1 MKIKVATFTRL
12 KFKDLSWCHLCCQ
25 QRLTQQVGLCKTK
38 LQSFCTVVTYRNVAT
53 VVWTAQ
59 VLDPRAVRN
68 KAMAICATHSIPCQK
83 LANFLSLL
91 WCQQK
96 VFLMDEVYV
105 NLKYKSDQF
114 YIILRWAQG
123 KAWCKNAVKV
133 VWYKTNSYEFHNRR
147 IITLLVPSIRLY
159 LCKVLSTNPTIT
171 DCGPSSETVTLKA
184 RRPPKEGDTEQT
196 HIKAISSCTWRP
208 NMPSI

>member
-12 KFKDLSWCHLCCQ
+12 KFKDLSWCQLCCQ

-38 LQSFCTVVTYRNVAT
+38 LHGFSTVVTYRNGAT
-53 VVWTAQ
+53 VVWTTQ

-91 WCQQK
+91 WYQQFNRRSCGRMK
-96 VFLMDEVYV
+96 YKKI

-114 YIILRWAQG
+114 YIILHWAQG

-133 VWYKTNSYEFHNRR
+133 TWYKTNSMIAGSSHYLYHPSDCMCAKPWAQIQPSLIVAPKAPQGGKHWANSHQGD
-147 IITLLVPSIRLY
+147 II
-159 LCKVLSTNPTIT
+159 
-171 DCGPSSETVTLKA
+171 G
-184 RRPPKEGDTEQT
+184 
-196 HIKAISSCTWRP
+196 
-208 NMPSI
+208 